1 MFADDLLLFGETSM
15 TQMMCV
21 SNILNK
27 FCNLS
32 GQKFSIE
39 KTSIMFSRNVKGEVK
54 NALHQASGFRVTNSF
69 GKYLVVPL
77 NGKTPKQVDFQ
88 YIMTQLQSKL
98 TNWKVKNLSF
108 AARVTLAKS
117 VIEAIPIYPI

>member
-77 NGKTPKQVDFQ
+77 NGKAPKQVDFQ

-98 TNWKVKNLSF
+98 TNWKAKNLSF
-108 AARVTLAKS
+108 AGRVTLAKS